1 MATRSPSWWIKIR
14 LADID
19 APESRQAFGARS
31 KQALSDL
38 CFQQEARL
46 ETQGRDR
53 YGRTIAAVY
62 CDGRSANAAQGW
74 QGTQRV
80 SSPLLV
86 NRILSAGTPS
96 TVARL

>member
-62 CDGRSANAAQGW
+62 WACAGRADAVSVATPTAVAA
-74 QGTQRV
+74 
-80 SSPLLV
+80 SKSFLLV
-86 NRILSAGTPS
+86 PT
-96 TVARL
+96 